1 MKTIAA
7 VLHQMG
13 LSQPYANSQPLEL
26 MEVDLDPPSRG
37 EVLVRIRSVGLC
49 HSDLSVI
56 NGTRPRPMPMALGHE
71 AAGEIIELGPGVD
84 EFEVGDHV
92 VCTFVPSC
100 GHCLPCSEGRP
111 ALCDVGA
118 KANQQ
123 GTLLDGTSR
132 LHFEG
137 GTINHHLGV
146 SGFAEHAVISTR
158 SLVKV
163 EKDIPFEQLALFGCA
178 VLTGVGAVVNAAKVS
193 LGSSVAI
200 VGLGGVGLSAVLGA
214 VASGAQTVFAVDIN
228 PSKLELA
235 RNLGATHVFDARDPE
250 VILKIKQA
258 SSGGVEYAFETAG
271 SVAAM
276 NVAYAVTRP
285 GGMTVTS
292 GLPHPQE
299 QFSIPQV
306 TLTAEERTVKGSY
319 LGSSVPK
326 RDIPRF
332 ISMFRRGLLPID
344 RLVSQT
350 ISLND
355 INTGFDLLNSGAVSR
370 VVVTL

>member
-1 MKTIAA
+1 
-7 VLHQMG
+7 MG